1 MRLKHNYK
9 LWNGLECKKNYTYP
23 MKTKVMTF
31 KYLEQLENKH
41 KIKMQHLFYPLTEP
55 KVAGILIRTW
65 NRKV

>member
-1 MRLKHNYK
+1 
-9 LWNGLECKKNYTYP
+9 